1 MSKALV
7 DKHLKNF
14 EIGQRQILNDLRE
27 MIAAELPTAT
37 QVIKYGIPTFMIEGV
52 AIIGFDGFKKH
63 NSVFPYSGSTNLMLA
78 KELAGYEQT
87 KGSIHFAVD
96 KRFPKPLLKKI
107 IKARII
113 QINGNYPK
121 RSGEYLEF
129 YGNGVLKAIGKM
141 KADKLPIKII

>member
-27 MIAAELPTAT
+27 MIAVELPTAA

-63 NSVFPYSGSTNLMLA
+63 
-78 KELAGYEQT
+78 
-87 KGSIHFAVD
+87 
-96 KRFPKPLLKKI
+96 
-107 IKARII
+107 
-113 QINGNYPK
+113 
-121 RSGEYLEF
+121 
-129 YGNGVLKAIGKM
+129 
-141 KADKLPIKII
+141 